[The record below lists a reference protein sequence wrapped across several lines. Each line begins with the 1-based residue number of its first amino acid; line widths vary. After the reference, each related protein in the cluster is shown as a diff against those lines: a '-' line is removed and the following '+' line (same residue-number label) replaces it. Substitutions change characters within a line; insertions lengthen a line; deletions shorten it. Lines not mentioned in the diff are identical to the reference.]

1 MADAP
6 PIGFMQGKQDVSH
19 KAALEFQ
26 GLSFSYASERSASGS
41 DAQERALIDV
51 TGHVHAGEVVAII
64 GPNGAGKSTLLR
76 LLAGLE
82 KLPTG
87 RITLQGAALADFD
100 HKARARAISLVPQ
113 ALVSLPEVRVYD
125 FVLSGRY
132 AHQRSLS
139 HASKTDQAVV
149 EQALRDCDVLR
160 FADRLLSQLSSGQR
174 QRVVTDTVLERDV
187 TEGEVDGAVR
197 QIEAAS
203 VGDLEGSQTID
214 AAEAG
219 DGLAAALE
227 EADVEI
233 GGDDMTELAG
243 ECRSH
248 APDARTDLDHRA
260 ILVLRVAQAEGLEVG
275 RHLVVAGGDELGQG
289 Q

>member
-174 QRVVTDTVLERDV
+174 QRVLIARALAQAAPVMI
-187 TEGEVDGAVR
+187 VDEPTSNLDPAHKLAVFDLL
-197 QIEAAS
+197 ANPAS
-203 VGDLEGSQTID
+203 HD
-214 AAEAG
+214 
-219 DGLAAALE
+219 
-227 EADVEI
+227 
-233 GGDDMTELAG
+233 
-243 ECRSH
+243 
-248 APDARTDLDHRA
+248 RA
-260 ILVLRVAQAEGLEVG
+260 ILVVTHDLNLASQFATRILVMHEGRIVAQGTPNQVLCPAVLTPVYGKD
-275 RHLVVAGGDELGQG
+275 LVFGERETPNGPRPFVMAWR
-289 Q
+289 